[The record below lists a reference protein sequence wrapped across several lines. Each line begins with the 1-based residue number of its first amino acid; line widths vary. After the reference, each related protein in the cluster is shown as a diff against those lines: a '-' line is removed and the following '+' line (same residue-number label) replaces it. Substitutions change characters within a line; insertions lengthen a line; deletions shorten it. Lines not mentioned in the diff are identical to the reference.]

1 MIYKKTALV
10 ELERFAS
17 ILKEVFTVYPTV
29 KQKFNSVL
37 GLLALKV
44 SDFKLNIINIQLII
58 VHFPFVKHYF
68 RKGSIFSKNS

>member
-37 GLLALKV
+37 GL
-44 SDFKLNIINIQLII
+44 
-58 VHFPFVKHYF
+58 
-68 RKGSIFSKNS
+68 